1 MCWVPL
7 QCVLQWFLQTFKSAA
22 RDNRS
27 KYSKISSIHYS
38 MSASCIPESPQ
49 SHLKHLKHG
58 AQVVL
63 LIMEFK
69 IVLKWI
75 VSFEY
80 KRFIWWRNMR
90 NLIGV
95 SVFSFNSNLIQVWS
109 KSMQLSLFLRKYEL
123 STNMFIWHINQTTNY
138 LKTSWH

>member
-1 MCWVPL
+1 MP
-7 QCVLQWFLQTFKSAA
+7 
-22 RDNRS
+22 
-27 KYSKISSIHYS
+27 
-38 MSASCIPESPQ
+38 ASCTPESPQ

-80 KRFIWWRNMR
+80 EDI
-90 NLIGV
+90 
-95 SVFSFNSNLIQVWS
+95 
-109 KSMQLSLFLRKYEL
+109 LFDEE
-123 STNMFIWHINQTTNY
+123 I
-138 LKTSWH
+138 